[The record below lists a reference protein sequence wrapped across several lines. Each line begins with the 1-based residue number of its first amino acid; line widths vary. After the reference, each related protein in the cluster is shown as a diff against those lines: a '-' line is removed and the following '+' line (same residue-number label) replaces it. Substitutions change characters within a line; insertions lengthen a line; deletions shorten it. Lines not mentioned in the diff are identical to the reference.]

1 MLPEAMRKV
10 IKLEEIDP
18 VEIRPGLFVRA
29 LAVVDNFS
37 VVVVESPPG
46 NHFEVAHPEAEFVF
60 VLRGQADYDD
70 GRSAKAGEAV
80 INLPNVPHP
89 FRTVGDEPMVIL
101 EIKSPPPPLYV
112 DLLKAQNSRK
122 GTDK

>member
-1 MLPEAMRKV
+1 VLPEAMQKV
-10 IKLEEIDP
+10 IKLEEIEP

-37 VVVVESPPG
+37 VVLVESPPG
-46 NHFEVAHPEAEFVF
+46 NYFQVSHPEAEFVY

-70 GRSAKAGEAV
+70 GRSAKAGAAV
-80 INLPNVPHP
+80 INLPNMPHP
-89 FRTVGDEPMVIL
+89 FRTVGEEPMVIL

-112 DLLKAQNSRK
+112 DLLAKHGQRPS
-122 GTDK
+122 DE

>member
-1 MLPEAMRKV
+1 MQKV
-10 IKLEEIDP
+10 IKLEEIEP

-37 VVVVESPPG
+37 VVLVESPPG
-46 NHFEVAHPEAEFVF
+46 NYFQVAHPEAEFVY

-70 GRSAKAGEAV
+70 GRSAKAGDSV
-80 INLPNVPHP
+80 INLPNMPHP
-89 FRTVGDEPMVIL
+89 FRTVGEEPMVIL

-112 DLLKAQNSRK
+112 DLLKTKRGLRPS
-122 GTDK
+122 DK